1 MRYFICALADRID
14 YFLESRYIHK
24 YLCTLWH
31 HAGDDILVSK
41 WC

>member
-1 MRYFICALADRID
+1 MRCFICALADRID
-14 YFLESRYIHK
+14 YFLESLYIYK

-31 HAGDDILVSK
+31 HAGDDNLVSE

>member
-14 YFLESRYIHK
+14 FFLESLYIHK

-31 HAGDDILVSK
+31 HVEDDNLVFK

>member
-1 MRYFICALADRID
+1 MRCFIFALADRID
-14 YFLESRYIHK
+14 YFLESLHIYK

-31 HAGDDILVSK
+31 YAGDDNLVYK